1 MIKFIIKRILLMIPI
16 LLGVIFIVFTINR
29 MTPGDPTLTILGAD
43 AQPEEYEALREE
55 LGLNDP
61 FFVQFFNYVKGII
74 TKFDLGTSYTTR
86 RSVTNEIIER
96 FPTTLLLGLI
106 GVFITV
112 LIGIPFG
119 VISATKQGSV
129 LDYVV
134 TFVSLF
140 FASMPSF
147 WLALMMMLL
156 FSLKLQWLPASGL
169 DTWLGFIMPC
179 LSLGLSPVATVT
191 RLTRSSM
198 LEVIRQD
205 YIRTARAKGINEH
218 AVIIRHALRN
228 ALIPVITNV
237 GIQLGHIMAGS
248 VVIES
253 IFGIA
258 GIGTLMVNAINMKNY
273 PVVQGCVLFLSI
285 SVCVIN
291 LIVDLVY
298 SVVDPRIKAQ
308 IIKSTPKNTPFLRKN
323 HKKNDKREVA

>member
-16 LLGVIFIVFTINR
+16 LLGVIFIVFAINR

-61 FFVQFFNYVKGII
+61 FLVQFFNYVKGII

-179 LSLGLSPVATVT
+179 LALGLSPVATVT

-258 GIGTLMVNAINMKNY
+258 GIGTLMVNAINNKNY

-308 IIKSTPKNTPFLRKN
+308 IIKSTPKHTPFLRKN

>member
-1 MIKFIIKRILLMIPI
+1 MVKFILKRVLLMIPV
-16 LLGVIFIVFTINR
+16 LFGVILIVFTINR
-29 MTPGDPTLTILGAD
+29 LTPGDPTLTILGAD
-43 AQPEEYEALREE
+43 AQPWEYEQLREE

-61 FFVQFFNYVKGII
+61 FPVQFFNYVKGIV
-74 TKFDLGTSYTTR
+74 TRFDLGMSYTTR
-86 RSVTNEIIER
+86 RSVTTEILER
-96 FPTTLLLGLI
+96 FPTTLMLGLI
-106 GVFITV
+106 GVCITV

-119 VISATKQGSV
+119 VVSATRQGTP
-129 LDYVV
+129 LDYIV
-134 TFVSLF
+134 TFISLF

-156 FSLKLQWLPASGL
+156 FSLQLQLLPASGL
-169 DTWLGFIMPC
+169 DSWVCFIMPC

-205 YIRTARAKGINEH
+205 YIRTARAKGIGEH
-218 AVIIRHALRN
+218 TVVIRHALRN

-237 GIQLGHIMAGS
+237 GIQLGNIMAGS

-298 SVVDPRIKAQ
+298 SAVDPRIKAQ
-308 IIKSTPKNTPFLRKN
+308 IVKSGPKG
-323 HKKNDKREVA
+323 KKESSNGKEED

>member
-1 MIKFIIKRILLMIPI
+1 MVKFILKRVLLMIPV
-16 LLGVIFIVFTINR
+16 LFGVIFIVFTINR
-29 MTPGDPTLTILGAD
+29 LTPGDPTLTILGAD
-43 AQPEEYEALREE
+43 AQPEEYEQLREE

-61 FFVQFFNYVKGII
+61 FLVQFFNYVKGIV
-74 TKFDLGTSYTTR
+74 TKFDLGMSYTTR
-86 RSVTNEIIER
+86 RSVTTEIVER
-96 FPTTLLLGLI
+96 FPTTLLLGLL
-106 GVFITV
+106 GVFITILV
-112 LIGIPFG
+112 GIPFG
-119 VISATKQGSV
+119 VISATKQGSP
-129 LDYVV
+129 LDYIV
-134 TFVSLF
+134 TLISLF

-179 LSLGLSPVATVT
+179 MALGLSPVATVT

-205 YIRTARAKGINEH
+205 YIRTARAKGISEYT
-218 AVIIRHALRN
+218 VIVRHALRN

-258 GIGTLMVNAINMKNY
+258 GIGTLMVTAINMKNY

-308 IIKSTPKNTPFLRKN
+308 IVKSAPKGLNLA
-323 HKKNDKREVA
+323 KKDGSDDNGKAVA

>member
-1 MIKFIIKRILLMIPI
+1 MAKFILKRLLLMIPI
-16 LLGVIFIVFTINR
+16 LFGVIFIVFTINR
-29 MTPGDPTLTILGAD
+29 LTPGDPTLTILGAD
-43 AQPEEYEALREE
+43 AKPEEYQALREE
-55 LGLNDP
+55 LGLNDSFP
-61 FFVQFFNYVKGII
+61 VQFFNYIKGIV
-74 TKFDLGTSYTTR
+74 TDFDLGTSYTTR
-86 RSVTNEIIER
+86 RSVTQEILER
-96 FPTTLLLGLI
+96 FPTTLVLGLLG
-106 GVFITV
+106 VCITV
-112 LIGIPFG
+112 CIGIPFG
-119 VISATKQGSV
+119 VISATKQGSA

-134 TFVSLF
+134 TFISLF

-156 FSLKLQWLPASGL
+156 FSLKLQWFPASGL
-169 DTWLGFIMPC
+169 DTWLGWVMPC

-205 YIRTARAKGINEH
+205 YIRTARAKGIAERS
-218 AVIIRHALRN
+218 VIIRHALRN

-291 LIVDLVY
+291 LLVDLVY

-308 IIKSTPKNTPFLRKN
+308 IMRTAPKLTPA
-323 HKKNDKREVA
+323 KKEAAEVGKEGN

>member
-61 FFVQFFNYVKGII
+61 FFVQFFNYVKGIL

-86 RSVTNEIIER
+86 RSVTNEITER

-191 RLTRSSM
+191 RLTRF
-198 LEVIRQD
+198 Q
-205 YIRTARAKGINEH
+205 H
-218 AVIIRHALRN
+218 
-228 ALIPVITNV
+228 
-237 GIQLGHIMAGS
+237 AGS
-248 VVIES
+248 HS
-253 IFGIA
+253 PR
-258 GIGTLMVNAINMKNY
+258 L
-273 PVVQGCVLFLSI
+273 
-285 SVCVIN
+285 
-291 LIVDLVY
+291 Y
-298 SVVDPRIKAQ
+298 SHC
-308 IIKSTPKNTPFLRKN
+308 SRKRN
-323 HKKNDKREVA
+323 Q

>member
-1 MIKFIIKRILLMIPI
+1 MLKFIVKRVLLMIPI
-16 LLGVIFIVFTINR
+16 LFGVIFIVFTINR
-29 MTPGDPTLTILGAD
+29 LTPGDPTLTILGAD
-43 AQPEEYEALREE
+43 AQPAEYEALREE

-61 FFVQFFNYVKGII
+61 FFVQFFNYVKGIV
-74 TKFDLGTSYTTR
+74 TEFDLGTSYTTR
-86 RSVTNEIIER
+86 QSVTNEILGR
-96 FPTTLLLGLI
+96 FPTTLLLGVL
-106 GVFITV
+106 GVCITV
-112 LIGIPFG
+112 CIGIPFG

-129 LDYVV
+129 LDYIV

-156 FSLKLQWLPASGL
+156 FSLKLKWLPASGL

-198 LEVIRQD
+198 LEVIRAD
-205 YIRTARAKGINEH
+205 YIRTARAKGIAEH
-218 AVIIRHALRN
+218 AVIVRHALRN

-291 LIVDLVY
+291 LIVDLIY

-308 IIKSTPKNTPFLRKN
+308 IIRTAPKNVPV
-323 HKKNDKREVA
+323 KKDEDEEGKEVA

>member
-140 FASMPSF
+140 LRLCPV
-147 WLALMMMLL
+147 
-156 FSLKLQWLPASGL
+156 SG
-169 DTWLGFIMPC
+169 
-179 LSLGLSPVATVT
+179 
-191 RLTRSSM
+191 
-198 LEVIRQD
+198 
-205 YIRTARAKGINEH
+205 
-218 AVIIRHALRN
+218 
-228 ALIPVITNV
+228 
-237 GIQLGHIMAGS
+237 
-248 VVIES
+248 
-253 IFGIA
+253 
-258 GIGTLMVNAINMKNY
+258 
-273 PVVQGCVLFLSI
+273 
-285 SVCVIN
+285 
-291 LIVDLVY
+291 
-298 SVVDPRIKAQ
+298 
-308 IIKSTPKNTPFLRKN
+308 
-323 HKKNDKREVA
+323 